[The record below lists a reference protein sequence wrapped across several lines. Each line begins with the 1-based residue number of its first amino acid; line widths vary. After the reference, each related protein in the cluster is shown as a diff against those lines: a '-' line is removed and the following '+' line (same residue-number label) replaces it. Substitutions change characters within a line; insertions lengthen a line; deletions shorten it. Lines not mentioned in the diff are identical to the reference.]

1 MKERRPVMK
10 YSLSFKQQVVQEIE
24 EQGLSHLEASRRYG
38 IKGSMT
44 IKKWIVKFGKDH
56 LVNKVIRIE
65 MKGEANQQ
73 KRLEAE
79 LRRLKEAYADLS
91 LKHQC
96 AEKVIELANEELKMD
111 LKKSFGTNV
120 SGNSKGNSE

>member
-1 MKERRPVMK
+1 MK
-10 YSLSFKQQVVQEIE
+10 YSLSFKQQVVREIE
-24 EQGLSHLEASRRYG
+24 EHGLSHLEASRRYG

-44 IKKWIVKFGKDH
+44 IRKWIVKFGKDH
-56 LVNKVIRIE
+56 LINKVIRIE

-79 LRRLKEAYADLS
+79 LRRLKQAYADLS

-96 AEKVIELANEELKMD
+96 AETVIELANQELKMD
-111 LKKSFGTNV
+111 LKKSFGTNA
-120 SGNSKGNSE
+120 SGGSKDNSR

>member
-1 MKERRPVMK
+1 MNERRPVIK
-10 YSLSFKQQVVQEIE
+10 YSLSFKHQVVRQIE
-24 EQGLSHLEASRRYG
+24 EEGLSHLEASRRYG

-44 IKKWIVKFGKDH
+44 IKKWIVKFGKDQ
-56 LVNKVIRIE
+56 LINKVIRVE

-73 KRLEAE
+73 KRLESE
-79 LRRLKEAYADLS
+79 LRRLKEAYAELS

-111 LKKSFGTNV
+111 LKKSFGTNA
-120 SGNSKGNSE
+120 SSSSKDNSL

>member
-1 MKERRPVMK
+1 MNERRPVMK
-10 YSLSFKQQVVQEIE
+10 YSLSFKQQVVSEIE
-24 EQGLSHLEASRRYG
+24 DQGLSHLEASRRYG

-96 AEKVIELANEELKMD
+96 AEKVIELANQELKMD

-120 SGNSKGNSE
+120 SVSSKGSSQ